1 MAAVKIDFTSQD
13 YLRDPAA
20 GIERLRTSGPVV
32 EVRFP
37 IIGRIW
43 VTTTQEAAERI
54 LKDNRTFT
62 IRNEGGETAG
72 MRWWMP
78 GIFRTLANN
87 MLTADEPHHTR
98 LRSIVDEAFRRRA
111 ILDMEPRILAIA
123 DELAAELFA
132 DGSPADLVARYARRL
147 PLAVI
152 CELLGLPAADR
163 PKFMAWAD
171 NITGM
176 RST

>member
-1 MAAVKIDFTSQD
+1 M
-13 YLRDPAA
+13 
-20 GIERLRTSGPVV
+20 
-32 EVRFP
+32 
-37 IIGRIW
+37 
-43 VTTTQEAAERI
+43 TTTQEAADRM
-54 LKDNRTFT
+54 LKDSRTFT
-62 IRNEGGETAG
+62 IRKDGEIAG

-132 DGSPADLVARYARRL
+132 RRQPRRPRRPLRTQAAAIGDLRAARPAERRPAEVHDLGRQHDRR
-147 PLAVI
+147 A
-152 CELLGLPAADR
+152 EHDR
-163 PKFMAWAD
+163 LSSGA
-171 NITGM
+171 
-176 RST
+176 